1 MDGCFSSTGLSGIM
15 VWLNDGNNRCHMMGL
30 VTCSSNFIPNFLALD
45 SCRACCY
52 IELQHFPA
60 VLDNYYEGGYN

>member
-30 VTCSSNFIPNFLALD
+30 VTCSYFQILFRIRFFFGIKFENEQYCKSVMSRSSFTI
-45 SCRACCY
+45 
-52 IELQHFPA
+52 
-60 VLDNYYEGGYN
+60 

>member
-30 VTCSSNFIPNFLALD
+30 VTCSSNFIPNFFIFL
-45 SCRACCY
+45 
-52 IELQHFPA
+52 E
-60 VLDNYYEGGYN
+60 

>member
-30 VTCSSNFIPNFLALD
+30 VTCSYFQILF
-45 SCRACCY
+45 R
-52 IELQHFPA
+52 I
-60 VLDNYYEGGYN
+60 YYFFWNKI